1 MASLPPL
8 THATVISEY
17 GERLEDPTRPRTN
30 PDPRLYS
37 PVYDGR
43 IDPKEE
49 DPFPHVQS
57 PHLRDLLEQMSA
69 IVKIKIEQ
77 SDTTTTMQTPSQTQP
92 RPHPN
97 SCSSDPILFQKLC
110 QNILTIPSPSQRT
123 TPLPNDHVYETCRLT
138 SVFLV
143 RSLLTGRSWQAL
155 GSEGTAVADLMH
167 SLYASDPGADLWGE
181 RIGLLHWVLLVWYCA
196 SYNTEHYIF
205 LHSLTVRM
213 QFELSYAY
221 KDWHGACLPMVA
233 LSYLMPLEQRMY
245 EHLIT

>member
-8 THATVISEY
+8 DYTNVIEEY
-17 GERLEDPTRPRTN
+17 GDRLEDPTRPRTS

-43 IDPKEE
+43 TDPKE
-49 DPFPHVQS
+49 DAFPHVTS
-57 PHLRDLLEQMSA
+57 SHLRELLEQMQA
-69 IVKIKIEQ
+69 IVKIRIDQ
-77 SDTTTTMQTPSQTQP
+77 SDTTRTHSGDSRLM
-92 RPHPN
+92 
-97 SCSSDPILFQKLC
+97 QKLC
-110 QNILTIPSPSQRT
+110 QQILTIPSPSQRT
-123 TPLPNDHVYETCRLT
+123 PPWPNDHVYETCRLT
-138 SVFLV
+138 CVFLV
-143 RSLLTGRSWQAL
+143 RSLLTGRSWQTL
-155 GSEGTAVADLMH
+155 GSQGTTVADLMH
-167 SLYASDPGADLWGE
+167 SLYASDPASDLWGV

-233 LSYLMPLEQRMY
+233 LRHLMPLEQ
-245 EHLIT
+245 IA